1 MALPPFCPEL
11 QGMSA
16 LAPRRL
22 GALPPATGGRQFKVL
37 LTTRSP
43 QQLSLFALLAP
54 MAAQPKGSRTA

>member
-1 MALPPFCPEL
+1 MALPAFRPEL

-16 LAPRRL
+16 LAPRHHR
-22 GALPPATGGRQFKVL
+22 ALPPTTGGRQFKVL

-54 MAAQPKGSRTA
+54 TPQPKGSRTA